1 MTFPVKTLQMNLKT
15 IQIQHVYPSR
25 YETNIEQLTHRDTF
39 LNKNLTHDISEIL
52 ELNLHYKI
60 Q

>member
-1 MTFPVKTLQMNLKT
+1 MNLKT

-52 ELNLHYKI
+52 EFIEYIFLKK
-60 Q
+60 